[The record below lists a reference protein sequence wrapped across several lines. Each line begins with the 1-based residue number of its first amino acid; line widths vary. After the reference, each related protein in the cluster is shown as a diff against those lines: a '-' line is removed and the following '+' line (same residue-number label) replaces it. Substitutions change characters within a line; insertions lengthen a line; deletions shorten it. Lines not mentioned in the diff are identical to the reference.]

1 MTNEKS
7 RIALAASALCSL
19 LTACFDAP
27 PPSPDYSPFGTAGS
41 ASAGGTTSAGGSLAS
56 AGSGFAAG
64 QAGSFA
70 TGGTFFAAGTGG
82 SLMSGGGGAG
92 AGGLGGDGGGAAA
105 GTSAGGG
112 GGMAGGATTCPAGLT
127 GAGVVKVMK
136 NNGTFSLTRD
146 GAPYYIKG
154 IAGGSNLALAQQYG
168 VNSTRTFG
176 SDGIAGILDDAKSHC
191 MTVLLGIGLSQK
203 PEDYSNADFTNGKRA
218 EVTSLL
224 ATIKDHPA
232 LLMWALGNEIN
243 LGADNQTAWTFVN
256 ELASLIHQQDSN
268 HPVISVLA
276 GANVTAI
283 NHIVQWAPSIDAIG
297 INSYAGVVGTNG
309 QVDKSNFAGP
319 IVITEWGPT
328 GHWECPNTSWGR
340 PIEETSGAKG
350 RVYKT
355 RYDSFAHTGRILGDY
370 VFLWGQK
377 IERTPTWYGMFLE
390 TNADLGLNGE
400 SLPTVD
406 TMASAWS
413 GTTVANRAPDVT
425 ALELSGQEASA
436 NVVVGA
442 GQQVQA
448 QVTVT
453 EPDGDTL
460 SYVWEV
466 LEDPAQPDLKGAPE
480 PREPRVGS
488 PQKGTMPS
496 ITITAPSQAGQ
507 YRLLVYVLDG
517 KGHAGTANI
526 PFRVN

>member
-1 MTNEKS
+1 M
-7 RIALAASALCSL
+7 
-19 LTACFDAP
+19 
-27 PPSPDYSPFGTAGS
+27 
-41 ASAGGTTSAGGSLAS
+41 GGSLVS
-56 AGSGFAAG
+56 AGAPSGG
-64 QAGSFA
+64 GLA
-70 TGGTFFAAGTGG
+70 T
-82 SLMSGGGGAG
+82 SGAGGGAG
-92 AGGLGGDGGGAAA
+92 DGGSAGGVA
-105 GTSAGGG
+105 GSGTAGGG
-112 GGMAGGATTCPAGLT
+112 GMGGGTLTCPSGLGGAGI
-127 GAGVVKVMK
+127 VKVAK
-136 NNGTFSLTRD
+136 NAGMFSLTRD

-176 SDGIAGILDDAKSHC
+176 SDGAAAILDDAKSHC
-191 MTVLLGIGLSQK
+191 MTVLLGIGLSQQ
-203 PEDYSNADFTNGKRA
+203 PGDYDNPDFTNGKRA
-218 EVTSLL
+218 EVMSLL
-224 ATIKDHPA
+224 STIKGHPA

-256 ELASLIHQQDSN
+256 DLAKLIHQQDPN

-297 INSYAGVVGTNG
+297 INSYAGVVGTNA
-309 QVDKSNFAGP
+309 QVDNSNFTGP
-319 IVITEWGPT
+319 IIITEWGPT

-377 IERTPTWYGMFLE
+377 VERTPTWYGMFLE

-406 TMASAWS
+406 TMAVAWS
-413 GTTVANRAPDVT
+413 GAALTNRAPDVT
-425 ALELSGQEASA
+425 GLQLGGQDAGA
-436 NVVVGA
+436 NVTLGA

-448 QVTVT
+448 QVTVS
-453 EPDGDTL
+453 EPDGDTM
-460 SYVWEV
+460 SYVWEI
-466 LEDPAQPDLKGAPE
+466 LQDPAQPDLKGAPE

-488 PQKGTMPS
+488 PQKGSTPN
-496 ITITAPSQAGQ
+496 ITITAPAQSGQ

-526 PFRVN
+526 PFRVY